1 MNAKKI
7 ITVLGT
13 RPEIVKLSPL
23 IPLLDVNFKHI
34 LVHTGQHYD
43 YNMDELFFK
52 DLNLRKPDYSLAV
65 GSGSHAQQTA
75 SMMIKLESIITFE
88 KPDYVIIYADT
99 NTPLAAALVAVK
111 MHIPIIHLEAGC
123 RSFNKKMPEE
133 INRVLCGHCAS
144 FHLAPDQIAY
154 NNLLREGIDPQTIHI
169 VGSTGVQAALRN
181 IHLAREKSQLVSSL
195 SLKKNQYLVAT
206 IHRAEN
212 TNDPSI
218 LRGLLEALDE
228 ISKRIPVVFP
238 IHPRTKNAI
247 AVHALS
253 LPRNL
258 IISEPLGYLDMLS
271 LVENAYFVM
280 TDSGGLQEE
289 AAALNTPCLILRNET
304 EWTYLTDAGKNR
316 IIGVGKNQIISSVL
330 SLLENKDQLLVMKN
344 VQLPLNSGAAEKILD
359 VIKTE
364 STR

>member
-1 MNAKKI
+1 MIKKI

-23 IPLLDVNFKHI
+23 IPLLDLHFNHV

-52 DLNLRKPDYSLAV
+52 DLNLRKPNYSLNV

-75 SMMIKLESIITFE
+75 AMMVKLESIFSSE

-111 MHIPIIHLEAGC
+111 MYIPLIHLEAGC

-144 FHLAPDQIAY
+144 LHLAPDQVAY
-154 NNLLREGIDPQTIHI
+154 NNLLREGINLQTIHV

-181 IHLAREKSQLVSSL
+181 IAIARESSQLVSSL
-195 SLKKNQYLVAT
+195 SLKDHRYLVAT

-212 TNDPSI
+212 TNDPLI

-228 ISKRIPVVFP
+228 ISLKIPVVFP
-238 IHPRTKNAI
+238 LHPRTRSAITTHGLTFPKN
-247 AVHALS
+247 V
-253 LPRNL
+253 

-271 LVENAYFVM
+271 LVEKAYFVM
-280 TDSGGLQEE
+280 SDSGGVQEE

-304 EWTYLTDAGKNR
+304 EWTYLTDAGKNKVV
-316 IIGVGKNQIISSVL
+316 GVDKAKIISEVL
-330 SLLENKDQLLVMKN
+330 SLLQNPAQIQVMKN